1 MKKVLLTSVLFVTA
15 LAMNA
20 KSRSWNFTNWSEATV
35 ANLKA
40 DALASKTTGWSDVEK
55 AADAEA
61 GAEPTEQSKDNC
73 FWFAGSV
80 NEDGSLSANG
90 EVITELK
97 GLEFNAD
104 YATKRSLAIAVNY
117 PKAFISDAEQTYA
130 GPAYLWLGGKNSE
143 CFTIPNVLSG
153 TTITIE
159 AESHKNTDARGI
171 ELYAKVGDESTKIG
185 ESFTPTTV
193 ETKTWTVDDDCD
205 VVIKN
210 TNGCHIYSITMD
222 EPLVNVSD
230 DKFLAE
236 GGDLYSI
243 VAGTANVG
251 NLTIILKPGASY
263 TISNTLTAGGDIKI
277 EGNGAIIDASGMT
290 KPFITLDNSKE
301 YVKKDDDSDSDHLLI
316 NFVSITGVTINGLQN
331 ALVKD
336 NQKTLVKEL
345 KIEDC
350 VVQMPNNNK
359 CVVDFNGK
367 GYVESCNVLNSTIY
381 ATEKNEGFFAQYGS
395 RPKNINGDW
404 LQIFDFRNSTI
415 VNIANGKNFCDLKQ
429 NGTPQNTYVVKN
441 SIFVNCGKKNQA
453 IVGMNKGQTSTSPNW
468 EVSGNY
474 FAWGD
479 ECVNE
484 AEIEKAGQ
492 QNEEDIVKNCVNG
505 LLTFADAANGDFN
518 GTFELEDE
526 TAPEA
531 LGDPRW
537 TITYTAAAPKPIL
550 TFKAPV
556 GEEVSIKF
564 GVWET
569 EDTYSVD
576 FGDGELQ
583 TAKVGI
589 DNKGP
594 VQEDG
599 STPSATEFKGTVAGD
614 GTIKVYGNNDVWYLY
629 ASDGAVP
636 TSFNQAKLMNVVQM
650 NITGA
655 DVENVELPAYE
666 KMTQFSFNNSPAKSV
681 DVTKVP
687 TLTSL
692 TINSTGA
699 SKFEPQLESIDLSKN
714 TELEYLSLQGN
725 NKASGKLTSLD
736 LTANTKLTGMGLYVQ
751 YNQIS
756 DLKLGENT
764 LTTINVQN
772 NQLTGL
778 DLTKLPNLKS
788 LYAMD
793 NLFEGEMDLTAYE
806 TMENVQLSGNK
817 LTGVKV
823 NNVTK
828 QLWIENNCI
837 TMADIPAQ
845 PAGLNSSSKTKQF
858 KYAPQANYEVAETL
872 TDIDLSSQLTRE
884 KGEMKATGTEAK
896 DWTEW
901 IENQT
906 TEYSFV
912 TEGGTVLVEGTD
924 YWKTDEGKFTF
935 IKEQAEKVQGVMT
948 NAALPKFTGD
958 NAFKTTPF
966 TVSPATGISTISEDI
981 FSGKVFNLQGV
992 EVQPTKGLY
1001 IQSGRKFI
1009 KK

>member
-1 MKKVLLTSVLFVTA
+1 
-15 LAMNA
+15 
-20 KSRSWNFTNWSEATV
+20 
-35 ANLKA
+35 
-40 DALASKTTGWSDVEK
+40 VEK

-61 GAEPTEQSKDNC
+61 GAEPTELSKDNC
-73 FWFAGSV
+73 FWFAGTV
-80 NEDGSLSANG
+80 NEDGSISANG

-117 PKAFISDAEQTYA
+117 PNAFIGEAEQTYA

-277 EGNGAIIDASGMT
+277 EGNGATIDASGMT

-345 KIEDC
+345 IIEDC

-367 GYVESCNVLNSTIY
+367 GYVEQCNVVNSTIY

-395 RPKNINGDW
+395 RPKNINAEW

-441 SIFVNCGKKNQA
+441 SIFVDCGKNNQV
-453 IVGMNKGQTSTSPNW
+453 IVGFNKGQTSPTPVW
-468 EVSGNY
+468 DITGNY
-474 FAWGD
+474 FACAD
-479 ECVNE
+479 ACSNA

-636 TSFNQAKLMNVVQM
+636 TSFDQAKLMNVVQM
-650 NITGA
+650 SITGA
-655 DVENVELPAYE
+655 DVESVELPAYE
-666 KMTQFSFNNSPAKSV
+666 KMTQFNFNNSSAKSI
-681 DVTKVP
+681 DVSKV
-687 TLTSL
+687 TGLTSL
-692 TINSTGA
+692 SINSTSQ

-714 TELEYLSLQGN
+714 INLESLQIQGN
-725 NKASGKLTSLD
+725 QNVSGKLKSLD
-736 LTANTKLTGMGLYVQ
+736 LSNNNKLRDKGLYVQ
-751 YNQIS
+751 YNQI
-756 DLKLGENT
+756 ET
-764 LTTINVQN
+764 LTLPEAWAPDEVTETQTIKYGLTLINVQN
-772 NQLTGL
+772 NKLTSL
-778 DLTKLPNLKS
+778 PFDKLARLKS
-788 LYAMD
+788 LYAAN
-793 NLFEGEMDLTAYE
+793 NLFEGEMDLTMFE
-806 TMENVQLSGNK
+806 TIEDLQ
-817 LTGVKV
+817 LTGNQLTGIKI
-823 NNVTK
+823 NDITK
-828 QLWIENNCI
+828 TFFIDDNKFTLA
-837 TMADIPAQ
+837 TIPAQ
-845 PAGLNSSSKTKQF
+845 PAGMNSKTKTKNF
-858 KYAPQANYEVAETL
+858 KYAPQADYEVPETL
-872 TDIDLSSQLTRE
+872 TDIDISSQAAVA
-884 KGEMKATGTEAK
+884 KGELNPDGYAEWLTGT
-896 DWTEW
+896 TEF
-901 IENQT
+901 
-906 TEYSFV
+906 SFV
-912 TEGGTVLVEGTD
+912 TETGTALVEGTD

-1001 IQSGRKFI
+1001 IQSGRKVVI
-1009 KK
+1009 K